1 MLKILIIGINFYP
14 ELTGI
19 GKYTAE
25 LAFYLSAA
33 RNEVRVVTAP
43 PYYPYWK
50 VQPGYTAAQYQRN
63 VLQGLKIYRCPL
75 WVPRKPSGAKR
86 LLHLLSFALSSFPA
100 LLGQLAWKPDV
111 VLCIAPA
118 FFCAPFAL
126 FTARLTGAK
135 AWLHIQDF
143 ELDAAASLEIL
154 PANHFLVRWAVRV
167 EQWLMARF
175 DRVSTISRRMMVR
188 LEQKGLPPEHTYLF
202 PNWVDTQAIFP
213 LPDSKDSLR
222 HELDI
227 SEEKIIVLYSGT
239 MGAKQG
245 LEIMIHTA
253 QLLQDKKNILFVF
266 CGEGAARADLMNATR
281 NFSNVKHL
289 PLQPLE
295 KLNLLLNTADIHIMP
310 QKANVADLVMPS
322 KLLGMLASGRAIV
335 ATADRNT
342 ELGQI
347 ISRVGVLISPHNT
360 AELADVICKLADSPD
375 QRARLGAS
383 ARNYVCERWSAE
395 LVLPRFHEQLT
406 HLTKK
411 SR

>member
-1 MLKILIIGINFYP
+1 MFEAAARHRNFTLAAREFNVTQP
-14 ELTGI
+14 AISRMISRLEQHLGATLFLRKAGGLELT
-19 GKYTAE
+19 AE
-25 LAFYLSAA
+25 GRLLFRA
-33 RNEVRVVTAP
+33 VRDGFERIEDTVCEIESRAQDPEVVTVSVTSA
-43 PYYPYWK
+43 
-50 VQPGYTAAQYQRN
+50 
-63 VLQGLKIYRCPL
+63 
-75 WVPRKPSGAKR
+75 
-86 LLHLLSFALSSFPA
+86 FA
-100 LLGQLAWKPDV
+100 
-111 VLCIAPA
+111 I
-118 FFCAPFAL
+118 
-126 FTARLTGAK
+126 
-135 AWLHIQDF
+135 H
-143 ELDAAASLEIL
+143 
-154 PANHFLVRWAVRV
+154 
-167 EQWLMARF
+167 WLMARF

-227 SEEKIIVLYSGT
+227 SEEKIIVLYAGT

-245 LEIMIHTA
+245 LEILIHTA

-383 ARNYVCERWSAE
+383 ARDYVCERWSAE